1 MKGGFVMSQFGLS
14 PEEIDEILKK
24 NIDGHIKIDHVFVR
38 TAITEAITENNKKIL
53 ESIQELINSK

>member
-1 MKGGFVMSQFGLS
+1 MAQFGLS

-24 NIDGHIKIDHVFVR
+24 YIDGHIKIDHVFVR